1 MGLRKIRRAVIL
13 SAMVIGCLAAAVG
26 SAGDSEA
33 AVQAVKGK
41 VIMTRGKTVVIELED
56 TRRQPA
62 RGDTVELSFSAG
74 GEAVPV
80 GTWRVS
86 RVEEDGTVEAEPVD
100 ALGEPSLGMDARIL
114 LEHEERTAVDGGG
127 EQKGVVPAKGAK
139 LWIGLRTRPADER
152 DAPGLDLAGG
162 ELVVKV
168 HEDSPAGRAGL
179 EKGDVVLRIDRHPVT
194 KTQTLSKLL
203 KQRAPGDRID
213 LSYWRAGEIR
223 EVPVVL
229 VAKDRA
235 ALYAKGC
242 AQGDADACNRLGIM
256 YAKGDGVAKDIRR
269 AIELYRKACEAGDA
283 WGCNNLAFK
292 YKNGN
297 GLKKDMKQAAALFEK
312 ACMAGNGQ
320 SCNQAG
326 RLYERGNGLTKDQRR
341 AVYFYEKGC
350 RQENWDSCLN
360 LGVMCAQGR
369 GTKRDYERAVNLF
382 EKACE
387 AGKPMSCG
395 NLGVMYGRGLG
406 VKVDHGRA
414 AELYE
419 QACKAG
425 EAVHCGNLGVKVLR
439 GEGVPRDIARAKEL
453 LRKGCDD
460 GHTEHCDELK
470 KIGK

>member
-1 MGLRKIRRAVIL
+1 MGSKESRRVVIL
-13 SAMVIGCLAAAVG
+13 SALVIACLAAAAV
-26 SAGDSEA
+26 STGDTEA
-33 AVQAVKGK
+33 AVQVVSGK

-86 RVEEDGTVEAEPVD
+86 RVEEDGTVEAEPID
-100 ALGEPSLGMDARIL
+100 PLGEPSLGMDARIL
-114 LEHEERTAVDGGG
+114 LEHEGRTAAEGPR
-127 EQKGVVPAKGAK
+127 EQKAVAPGKGAK
-139 LWIGLRTRPADER
+139 LWIGLRTTHADR
-152 DAPGLDLAGG
+152 RNAPGLDRPGG

-168 HEDSPAGRAGL
+168 YEDSPAERAGL
-179 EKGDVVLRIDRHPVT
+179 EKGDVVLGIDRQPVT

-203 KQRAPGDRID
+203 EQRAPGDRID

-229 VAKDRA
+229 VGKDRK
-235 ALYAKGC
+235 ALYEKEC
-242 AQGDADACNRLGIM
+242 NQGDAAACTMLGIL
-256 YAKGDGVAKDIRR
+256 YAKGDGVAKDIQR
-269 AIELYRKACEAGDA
+269 AIELYRKACDAGDA
-283 WGCNNLAFK
+283 WGCSNLAFK

-297 GLKKDMKQAAALFEK
+297 GLEKDMKQAATLFEK
-312 ACMAGNGQ
+312 ACLAGNGQ
-320 SCNQAG
+320 SCNEAG
-326 RLYERGNGLTKDQRR
+326 RLYERGNGVTKDQRR

-369 GTKRDYERAVNLF
+369 GLERDYERAVSLF

-387 AGKPMSCG
+387 AGDPMSCG
-395 NLGVMYGRGLG
+395 NLGVMYGKGWG

-425 EAVHCGNLGVKVLR
+425 KAIHCGNLGVKVLR
-439 GEGVPRDIARAKEL
+439 GEGVPRDLARAKEL
-453 LRKGCDD
+453 LKQGCDD
-460 GHTEHCDELK
+460 GHTLHCDELK
-470 KIGK
+470 RIGK

>member
-1 MGLRKIRRAVIL
+1 MGSKKARRAAIR
-13 SAMVIGCLAAAVG
+13 SALVIGCLAAAGVF
-26 SAGDSEA
+26 AGDTGAE
-33 AVQAVKGK
+33 VQAVNGK

-56 TRRQPA
+56 PRRQPA

-80 GTWRVS
+80 GAWRVS
-86 RVEEDGTVEAEPVD
+86 RVEEDGTVEAEPID
-100 ALGEPSLGMDARIL
+100 ALGEPSLGMDARVL
-114 LEHEERTAVDGGG
+114 LEHEGRTAAQGGG
-127 EQKGVVPAKGAK
+127 EQKVEAPGKDAKA
-139 LWIGLRTRPADER
+139 WIGVRTRRANES

-168 HEDSPAGRAGL
+168 HEDSPAERAGL
-179 EKGDVVLRIDRHPVT
+179 EKGDVVLRIDRQPVT
-194 KTQTLSKLL
+194 RTQRLSKLL
-203 KQRAPGDRID
+203 KPRAPGDRID

-229 VAKDRA
+229 VAKDRK
-235 ALYAKGC
+235 ALYEKEC
-242 AQGDADACNRLGIM
+242 NQGDADACTMLGIL
-256 YAKGDGVAKDIRR
+256 YAKGDGVAKDIQR
-269 AIELYRKACEAGDA
+269 AIELYRKACDAGDA

-297 GLKKDMKQAAALFEK
+297 GLKKDMKQAANLFEK
-312 ACMAGNGQ
+312 ACLAGNGP

-326 RLYERGNGLTKDQRR
+326 RLYERGNGVTKDQRR

-369 GTKRDYERAVNLF
+369 GMKRDHERAVNLF

-387 AGKPMSCG
+387 AGYAMGCG
-395 NLGVMYGRGLG
+395 NLGVMYGKGWG
-406 VKVDHGRA
+406 VKIDHGRA
-414 AELYE
+414 VELYE
-419 QACKAG
+419 QACTAG
-425 EAVHCGNLGVKVLR
+425 EMIHCGNLGMKVLR
-439 GEGVPRDIARAKEL
+439 GEGVPRDLARAKEL

-460 GHTEHCDELK
+460 GHTLHCDELE